1 MTASLAP
8 LAPMPPALPCSSAV
22 AFGKLHGVLPSK
34 PLSLPGKNAINLGLA
49 AGNLAAGAAFIGSG
63 TADAATGIAALC
75 EHEQWGLGFL
85 LPGPAACILLA
96 FRAVRRLVLGGAGRP
111 RSV

>member
-1 MTASLAP
+1 
-8 LAPMPPALPCSSAV
+8 V

-49 AGNLAAGAAFIGSG
+49 AGNLAAGAVFIGSG

-75 EHEQWGLGFL
+75 EWVWQ
-85 LPGPAACILLA
+85 
-96 FRAVRRLVLGGAGRP
+96 
-111 RSV
+111 